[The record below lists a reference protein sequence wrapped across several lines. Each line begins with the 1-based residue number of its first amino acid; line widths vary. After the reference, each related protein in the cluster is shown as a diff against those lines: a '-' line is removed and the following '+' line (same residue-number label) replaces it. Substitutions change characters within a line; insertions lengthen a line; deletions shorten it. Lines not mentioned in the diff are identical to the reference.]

1 MENKYQAEVKQKWGA
16 TNAYEEYEKI
26 TKNYSKDKWKELSLE
41 MNNIFKSFSDCMIN
55 KESFC
60 SEKTQSLVK
69 KLQNYITNN
78 YYTCT
83 NEILYGLGQMYVNDE
98 RFKENIDQHYEG
110 TSYYVYDAIKYYC
123 NL

>member
-1 MENKYQAEVKQKWGA
+1 MENKYQAEIKQKWGA

-41 MNNIFKSFSDCMIN
+41 MNNIFKSFSDCMLN
-55 KESFC
+55 RESFC

-69 KLQNYITNN
+69 KLQKYITNN

>member
-26 TKNYSKDKWKELSLE
+26 TKNYSKDRWKELSLE

-83 NEILYGLGQMYVNDE
+83 NEILYGLGQMYINDE

>member
-83 NEILYGLGQMYVNDE
+83 NDILYGLGQMYINDE

>member
-26 TKNYSKDKWKELSLE
+26 TKNYSKDKWKELLLE
-41 MNNIFKSFSDCMIN
+41 MNDIFKSFSDCMIN

>member
-1 MENKYQAEVKQKWGA
+1 MENKYQAEIKQKWGA

-55 KESFC
+55 KASFC

-69 KLQNYITNN
+69 KLQKYITNN

>member
-55 KESFC
+55 KENFC

-83 NEILYGLGQMYVNDE
+83 NEILYGLGQMYINDE

>member
-1 MENKYQAEVKQKWGA
+1 MENKYQAEIKQKWGA

-69 KLQNYITNN
+69 KLQKYITNN

>member
-26 TKNYSKDKWKELSLE
+26 TKNYSKDRWKELSLE
-41 MNNIFKSFSDCMIN
+41 MNNIFKLFSDCMIN

-83 NEILYGLGQMYVNDE
+83 NEILYGLGQMYINDE

>member
-83 NEILYGLGQMYVNDE
+83 NEILYGLGQMYINDE
-98 RFKENIDQHYEG
+98 RFKENIDQHYKG

>member
-1 MENKYQAEVKQKWGA
+1 MENKYQAEIKQKWGA

>member
-1 MENKYQAEVKQKWGA
+1 MENKYQTEVKQKWGA

-83 NEILYGLGQMYVNDE
+83 NEILYGLGQMYINDE

>member
-83 NEILYGLGQMYVNDE
+83 NEILYGLGQMYINDE